1 MLAGFYLLLV
11 WKTEFAE
18 SVAAAV
24 CGALAASVWLAIR
37 TQPGEHFRMRATW
50 LLPVLRMLGGVIAD
64 CGIVGRALC
73 LTLIGRIPRGEVCSM
88 PIYAAGEDG
97 PEAAGRRALI
107 LAGLSLAP
115 DTYALALDHDA
126 GCITLHQLV
135 RNERRSRSD
144 GEWPL

>member
-1 MLAGFYLLLV
+1 
-11 WKTEFAE
+11 
-18 SVAAAV
+18 
-24 CGALAASVWLAIR
+24 
-37 TQPGEHFRMRATW
+37 
-50 LLPVLRMLGGVIAD
+50 MLGGVIAD